1 MFYREL
7 PRLSVD
13 IDLDYIGDTKEE
25 MEKDKEELWNF
36 LQMALFQKNYSL
48 SPQSKRYFA
57 LDSAVFQY
65 INNAG
70 NRDNIKTEINYLDRK
85 HVLPLC
91 DKPIKTPVAE
101 KYPDVEI
108 YVSTLDRCLNE
119 NGYILPGLGDTGG
132 RIFGTK

>member
-1 MFYREL
+1 
-7 PRLSVD
+7 
-13 IDLDYIGDTKEE
+13 
-25 MEKDKEELWNF
+25 
-36 LQMALFQKNYSL
+36 MALFQKNYSL

-70 NRDNIKTEINYLDRK
+70 NRDNIKIEINYLDRK

-119 NGYILPGLGDTGG
+119 NEYILPGLGDAGD

>member
-48 SPQSKRYFA
+48 SPQSKMYFA

-70 NRDNIKTEINYLDRK
+70 NRDNIKVEINYLDRK

-101 KYPDVEI
+101 KYFDVEI

-119 NGYILPGLGDTGG
+119 NGYILPGLGDAGD